1 MLQFLSLKRFVPRHV
16 ITTLPVDTA
25 EPAVVGADTPESIPC
40 ECGWFGSSFDLRLG
54 LMVQELSGSGPAWQM
69 AGPSPMQ

>member
-1 MLQFLSLKRFVPRHV
+1 MLQFLSLKRFVPQPA
-16 ITTLPVDTA
+16 ITTLPVDTTQTA
-25 EPAVVGADTPESIPC
+25 AVGADTLESIPC

-54 LMVQELSGSGPAWQM
+54 LMVQELSGAGPAWQI